1 MINASA
7 QGVARPQSLS
17 APVVRPTAGLFWAG
31 FALIGVCIAGVLLA
45 IAASL
50 PERLPLAR
58 GADVLAVREAIVSRL
73 NGTSPDPLIE
83 LTPGVTARQS
93 NIRGFALGGR
103 TYYYSLAGQHSFDPL
118 SRGDVSEQDIEI
130 VLRDDRGAQPIVVY
144 YIIRPNTSS

>member
-7 QGVARPQSLS
+7 QGIAQPQTLS
-17 APVVRPTAGLFWAG
+17 APVVRPTAGLFWVS
-31 FALIGVCIAGVLLA
+31 FALIGVCIAGAPLA
-45 IAASL
+45 IVASM
-50 PERLPLAR
+50 PERVPLAR

-93 NIRGFALGGR
+93 NVRGFAIGGR

-118 SRGDVSEQDIEI
+118 SRGDVSERDVEI
-130 VLRDDRGAQPIVVY
+130 VLRDDRGTQPIVVY
-144 YIIRPNTSS
+144 YVIRP